1 MQTANRLVRS
11 IFGFSRCN
19 IKSLVCSV
27 EVAYELMFIQGRSRA
42 SIKVKKDIYP
52 DVAKEIKAKK
62 CETVVRQVE
71 RLCNKCWERIK
82 KDDYLLKKIVGN
94 RAQELE
100 SSSEIIFL
108 LACYM
113 KYEKPFQ
120 EVLEQEPALTF

>member
-11 IFGFSRCN
+11 IFGFSSCN
-19 IKSLVCSV
+19 IKRLGCSV
-27 EVAYELMFIQGRSRA
+27 EDAYEL
-42 SIKVKKDIYP
+42 
-52 DVAKEIKAKK
+52 VAKELKAKK